1 MRQDGGHGLAAR
13 LAFPRQFWLLA
24 GGSFVYLIGIET
36 GYPFVTIFMNRV
48 LGVSAGTIGLILG
61 SALWATLPLQM
72 LGGASATGSAAVPYS
87 ASRSAAA

>member
-1 MRQDGGHGLAAR
+1 MQDRGHRLAAR
-13 LAFPRQFWLLA
+13 FAFPRQFWLLA

-61 SALWATLPLQM
+61 AALGRRCRCRCWAGL
-72 LGGASATGSAAVPYS
+72 SATGSAAAPCS